1 MKKIISMCIVLVML
15 FALAIPVAADTLL
28 ISPAPS
34 SLPAKWDGTVATAFG
49 GGTGTEADP
58 YLITS
63 AQELALIAKNINTVT
78 TDYAGI
84 YFKQT
89 ADINLDGAEWQPIGN
104 MSSTTSF
111 KGVYDGAD
119 YTIYNMLAVGEY
131 SGLFGW
137 IADPAVV
144 QNLKLVGGSSTGKN
158 MPAV

>member
-15 FALAIPVAADTLL
+15 FALAIPVAADTIL

-34 SLPAKWDGTVATAFG
+34 SLPAKWDGTVADAFG

-58 YLITS
+58 YLITN
-63 AQELALIAKNINTVT
+63 ARELALIAKNVNTVT
-78 TDYAGI
+78 TDYTGV

-89 ADINLDGAEWQPIGN
+89 ANINLDGAEWQPIGN
-104 MSSTTSF
+104 MSTTTSF

-137 IADPAVV
+137 IADHAVV
-144 QNLKLVGGSSTGKN
+144 QNIKLVGGSSTGTK
-158 MPAV
+158 